1 MNQKSA
7 RGRHKKRTGL
17 GEARPWKFDQNAAH
31 SGRVRCALRG
41 LGGSGLGLQSGLDRF
56 DQAGEGD
63 FVTDREI
70 AQDLAVELDV
80 GGVETFDEAAIGDAV
95 ATASSVEAHDPKT
108 AAIGLLLLARD
119 VGVLPGML
127 DGFFRIAEE
136 LGFVAE
142 IALGVFQDFL
152 VSLFSGGS
160 VRCTSHVGLFLLV
173 NRRQVGLVHLP
184 DEVLVDALRGRL
196 V

>member
-1 MNQKSA
+1 
-7 RGRHKKRTGL
+7 
-17 GEARPWKFDQNAAH
+17 
-31 SGRVRCALRG
+31 
-41 LGGSGLGLQSGLDRF
+41 LDRF
-56 DQAGEGD
+56 VRAGEGD

-80 GGVETFDEAAIGDAV
+80 GGVKTFDEAAVGDAV
-95 ATASSVEAHDPKT
+95 ITASSVEAHDPKT
-108 AAIGLLLLARD
+108 AAIRLLLLAVD

-127 DGFFRIAEE
+127 DSFFRVAEE
-136 LGFVAE
+136 LGFIAE